1 MLSEL
6 GTLSDKEK
14 RLESLLRSFSD
25 NYYCN
30 SPIPN
35 EYEEFVGDI
44 VEAGREN
51 GWTDEFIRI
60 CEANPEAEFCDIV
73 KLIYTPE
80 RFPPLE
86 IYDDDTGEILG
97 YGYEGNFPDGQDK

>member
-1 MLSEL
+1 MIENPNE
-6 GTLSDKEK
+6 KEK
-14 RLESLLRSFSD
+14 KLESLLRGFPD

-30 SPIPN
+30 CPIPYA
-35 EYEEFVGDI
+35 YEDI
-44 VEAGREN
+44 IESTLEAGREN

-60 CEANPEAEFCDIV
+60 CEANPEAEFCDI
-73 KLIYTPE
+73 ISMIHTDE

-97 YGYEGNFPDGQDK
+97 YGYEGNFPDKRG